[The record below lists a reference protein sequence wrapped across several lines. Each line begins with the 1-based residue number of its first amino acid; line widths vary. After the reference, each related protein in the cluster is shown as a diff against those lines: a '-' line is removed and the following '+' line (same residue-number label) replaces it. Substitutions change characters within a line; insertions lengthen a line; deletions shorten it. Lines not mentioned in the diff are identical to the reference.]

1 MGSYEASHL
10 CAPIK
15 TLLQWTLEKLR
26 DIIEIICLA
35 LAKPL
40 PIVTWLS
47 SNVAERLNVHA
58 ETKGTICNW
67 YMDLGCRV
75 RTTERRNFVPV
86 PSFPREKNL
95 SFFPREKIPMSILC
109 FFMNM
114 RTKAKYTAA
123 ALFKL
128 IRLSREKET
137 ITNGHH
143 ELS

>member
-1 MGSYEASHL
+1 MQNPDKWEAMKQVLS

-26 DIIEIICLA
+26 DITEIICLA

-40 PIVTWLS
+40 PIVIWLI
-47 SNVAERLNVHA
+47 SNVAKRLNVHA
-58 ETKGTICNW
+58 ETKGTICIW

-75 RTTERRNFVPV
+75 RTTEGRNFVPV
-86 PSFPREKNL
+86 PSLPKGEKSL
-95 SFFPREKIPMSILC
+95 PMLILC
-109 FFMNM
+109 FFMNL

-123 ALFKL
+123 APFKL
-128 IRLSREKET
+128 IRLSQEKET